1 MKELRHKLANMVR
14 SNQKYNFNTYK
25 KCAENACGFK
35 VSNEVILDS
44 FLDILISEL
53 KNYNFKKTPSKSN

>member
-14 SNQKYNFNTYK
+14 SNQKYNFKTYK

-44 FLDILISEL
+44 EL
-53 KNYNFKKTPSKSN
+53 YTLAARNDKED